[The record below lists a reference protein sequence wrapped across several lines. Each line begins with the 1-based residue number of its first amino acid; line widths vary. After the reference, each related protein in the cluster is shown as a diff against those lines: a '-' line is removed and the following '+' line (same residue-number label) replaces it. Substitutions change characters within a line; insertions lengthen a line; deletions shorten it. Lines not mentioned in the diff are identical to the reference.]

1 VSSDEELYQPLT
13 RSERR
18 FDPCDDEPERP
29 PESWRGTRHEPVER
43 DLGECRWFAVGI
55 KRGRLATLAVE
66 ADSGDVVDRVD
77 AQPAIRVLYVR
88 EDAKRAFTRDLD
100 VIRQSSG
107 WLPEYEAWA
116 ASTGEVIGYG
126 GPSGDDRDLFARLL
140 GDLYDVD
147 VDDREVS
154 LDG

>member
-43 DLGECRWFAVGI
+43 DL
-55 KRGRLATLAVE
+55 
-66 ADSGDVVDRVD
+66 
-77 AQPAIRVLYVR
+77 
-88 EDAKRAFTRDLD
+88 
-100 VIRQSSG
+100 
-107 WLPEYEAWA
+107 
-116 ASTGEVIGYG
+116 
-126 GPSGDDRDLFARLL
+126 FARLL